1 VLAEERP
8 GYTLGSM
15 APDDPRASKGVRHWV
30 RVLAIVL
37 GTLLAYSPSLPG
49 SFIWDDN
56 DYVTENPY
64 VTDDP
69 LLARDEALT
78 KIWTPGETH
87 QYYPLVY
94 TTFWL
99 EVKAWGLEP
108 LGFRLVNIL
117 IHIASA
123 LLLWRICAR
132 LAIPGGWA
140 VGMVFALHPLQ
151 VESVAWI
158 TERKN
163 VLSGFFYLASALAYL
178 RFHAGRKWGSWAF
191 AFALFGAALL
201 SKSVT
206 CSLPAALI
214 LAMLWRRDR
223 VGARELLP
231 LVPFFAVGLLA
242 AWNTAHI
249 EHANVGAR
257 GALFEASFLE
267 RLLNSGR
274 ILLFY
279 PWKLLWPEPLLFN
292 YPRWDGG
299 VTLVNAACLALVV
312 ALFAWAAA
320 RFRAGRRGLFLALAF
335 YAGTLFPA
343 LGFVN
348 VYPMR
353 FSWVA
358 DHFAYLAT
366 IGIFLA
372 VIPFVRVRLGKDRK
386 RLAGGLLWLVA
397 TGFTYH
403 QASVWKDSGTLYRYT
418 VEHNEDAWLCHSL
431 IATELLRSSGIAEAQ
446 GDPGA
451 REELE
456 QALVHL
462 ERAEATEPN
471 DFLVQH
477 NLSSA
482 LRRLG
487 RTELAL
493 EHSRR
498 AVELLPSWAE
508 ASANHALNLR
518 EVGREAE
525 SAQWARNAL
534 EQHAANYAAHWI
546 LAEHY
551 FEARNYS
558 PALQH
563 HEAAFLYA
571 PSGLQRRVAGARL
584 AYFLAA
590 ADDARLRDPQRALA
604 LGQELAAE
612 GGGNVPTL
620 IRARAAALAQLGQVE
635 EAAATAR
642 QLLEAVGGM
651 RGSLSEE
658 IEREVVR
665 LEEELAAYE
674 RGEAFVR

>member
-1 VLAEERP
+1 MPTE
-8 GYTLGSM
+8 
-15 APDDPRASKGVRHWV
+15 DPRAPKRVRYWL

-69 LLARDEALT
+69 LLAREDALE

-94 TTFWL
+94 TTFRL
-99 EVKAWGLEP
+99 EVLAWGLEP
-108 LGFRLVNIL
+108 LGFRLVNVL

-123 LLLWRICAR
+123 LVLWRLGAR
-132 LAIPGGWA
+132 LAIPAAWGI
-140 VGMVFALHPLQ
+140 GMVFALHPVQ

-163 VLSGFFYLASALAYL
+163 VLSGFFYLASALVYL
-178 RFHAGRKWGSWAF
+178 RFHERRNWAAWGF
-191 AFALFGAALL
+191 AFVLFGAALL

-214 LAMLWRRDR
+214 LAMLWRKDR
-223 VGARELLP
+223 VGPRELLP

-267 RLLNSGR
+267 RLVNAGR

-299 VTLVNAACLALVV
+299 VTLANVASLGAVL
-312 ALFAWAAA
+312 ALFAWGLA
-320 RFRAGRRGLFLALAF
+320 RWRAGRRGLFLALAF

-366 IGIFLA
+366 IGVFLA
-372 VIPFVRVRLGKDRK
+372 VIPFVRMQLCKDRK
-386 RLAGGLLWLVA
+386 RLAGGLLWLVLMA
-397 TGFTYH
+397 FTYH
-403 QASVWKDSGTLYRYT
+403 QASIWRDAGTLYRHT
-418 VEHNEDAWLCHSL
+418 VEHNDDAWLCHSL
-431 IATELLRSSGIAEAQ
+431 LATDLLRSSGIAEAQ

-462 ERAEATEPN
+462 ERAEETEPN

-477 NLSSA
+477 NLSTA

-487 RTELAL
+487 RGELAL

-498 AVELLPSWAE
+498 AVELLPTWAE

-518 EVGREAE
+518 DAGREAE
-525 SAQWARNAL
+525 SAEWARRAL
-534 EQHAANYAAHWI
+534 EHHEANYAAHWI
-546 LAEHY
+546 LAAHY
-551 FEARNYS
+551 FEAGNY
-558 PALQH
+558 PLALRH
-563 HEAAFLYA
+563 HEAAFQYA
-571 PSGLQRRVAGARL
+571 QNGLQRFDSGARL
-584 AYFLAA
+584 AYFLAVV
-590 ADDARLRDPQRALA
+590 ADERLRDPERALA
-604 LGQELAAE
+604 LGEELAAE

-620 IRARAAALAQLGQVE
+620 IRARAAALARLGQVE

-642 QLLEAVGGM
+642 RLLEAVRAMGGN
-651 RGSLSEE
+651 LSEE
-658 IEREVVR
+658 IQREVAG
-665 LEEELAAYE
+665 LEEELGAYE
-674 RGEAFVR
+674 RGEAFAR